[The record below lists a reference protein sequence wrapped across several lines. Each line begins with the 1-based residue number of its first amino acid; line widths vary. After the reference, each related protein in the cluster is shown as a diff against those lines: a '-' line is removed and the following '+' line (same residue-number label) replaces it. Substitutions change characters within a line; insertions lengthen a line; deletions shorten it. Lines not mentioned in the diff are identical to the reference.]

1 MPYLCV
7 RDYFDYLTIPYNH
20 FMNQSDIGLIGLAVM
35 GENLVLNM
43 ESRGFRVSVY
53 NRTTAVTDKFAAGR
67 AKGKNIVATKTL
79 EEFVKSL
86 ARPRKAQIMVKAGAP
101 VDAVIEQLVPLL
113 EPGDIIIDGGNS
125 LWTDTQ
131 RREKH
136 LKEKGIHFFGVGV
149 SGGEEGALKGPS
161 IMPGGSKEGWKA
173 LEPIYTKIAA
183 IAEGEPCCRHM
194 GTDGAGHYVKMV
206 HNGIEY
212 GDMQLICEAYAILR
226 AAINPSAEEFAEIFS
241 EWNKGELDSFLIDIT
256 AKIFAKK
263 DPETGKPLVDVILDK
278 AGQKGTGKWTVGHA
292 VEMGVPLSVI
302 GSAVEARILSSL
314 KAERVEASKV
324 LPGPVAKPFS
334 GDRTELIAAVRDALY
349 ASKIISYAQGF
360 VQLGVAGKLYDWS
373 LNFGDISSIWRGG
386 CIIRAAFL
394 NHITE
399 AYRRN
404 PELKN
409 LILDPFFCDIIT
421 KSQGHWRYAVQTA
434 IEFGVAVPA
443 FSAALS
449 YYDSYR
455 SERLPANLLQAQRD
469 YFGAHTY
476 ERLDKPAGEFFHTE
490 WFA

>member
-1 MPYLCV
+1 MSL
-7 RDYFDYLTIPYNH
+7 
-20 FMNQSDIGLIGLAVM
+20 SDIGLIGLAVM

-43 ESRGFRVSVY
+43 ESKGFRVSVF
-53 NRTTAVTDKFAAGR
+53 NRTTSVTEKFAEGR
-67 AKGKNIVATKTL
+67 AKGKNIVPTKTL
-79 EEFVKSL
+79 EEFVQSL
-86 ARPRKAQIMVKAGAP
+86 ARPRKAQIMVKAGGP

-131 RREKH
+131 RREKA

-161 IMPGGSKEGWKA
+161 IMPGGSKEGWEA
-173 LEPIYTKIAA
+173 IAPIYTRIAA
-183 IAEGEPCCRHM
+183 IAEGEACCRHM
-194 GTDGAGHYVKMV
+194 GPDGAGHYVKMV

-212 GDMQLICEAYAILR
+212 GDMQLICEAYAILKT
-226 AAINPSAEEFAEIFS
+226 AINPSAEEFAEIFS
-241 EWNKGELDSFLIDIT
+241 EWNKGELNSFLIEIT
-256 AKIFAKK
+256 ANIFGKK
-263 DPETGKPLVDVILDK
+263 DAETGRPLVDVILDK

-302 GSAVEARILSSL
+302 GSAVEARVLSSL
-314 KAERVEASKV
+314 KDDRVEASKV
-324 LPGPVAKPFS
+324 LPGPAPKAFT
-334 GDRTELIAAVRDALY
+334 GDRKELIAAVRDALY
-349 ASKIISYAQGF
+349 ASKIISYTQGF
-360 VQLGVAGKLYDWS
+360 VQLGVAGKLYNWN

-386 CIIRAAFL
+386 CIIRAHFL
-394 NHITE
+394 NRITE

-404 PELKN
+404 PDLKS
-409 LILDPFFCDIIT
+409 LILDPYFTGIISKT
-421 KSQGHWRYAVQTA
+421 QAHWRYAVQTA
-434 IEFGVAVPA
+434 IEYGVAAPA

-476 ERLDKPAGEFFHTE
+476 ERVDKKPGEFFHTE